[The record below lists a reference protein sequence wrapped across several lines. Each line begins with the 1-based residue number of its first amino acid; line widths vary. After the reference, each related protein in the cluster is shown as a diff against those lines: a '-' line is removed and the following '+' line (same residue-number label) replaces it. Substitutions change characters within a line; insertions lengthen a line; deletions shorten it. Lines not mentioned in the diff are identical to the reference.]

1 MSVGR
6 SIAKQILLGGLTQFL
21 VSFRGLIIMPIIVK
35 TAGDSVFGAY
45 VLLSSIVVFI
55 SGISSFGTNYTFR
68 RELPSTDTGRQR
80 CALLMPPLTFRIF
93 STAAFATLLYF
104 GSPGLFGM
112 FGESIPFSPEY
123 LVIWLLGLLFQEKA
137 TDYYRYTSRFGIYN
151 LLTLG
156 QIYIH
161 IGAIIGVVLFWHDLS
176 LDTLLLLQGS
186 SLVILSLPTLVLG
199 VFRETGLSWPQC
211 NWRNFW
217 TDARL
222 GLPLTGEFIVDFLVA
237 FGDRY
242 LIGLFL
248 SLAAVGQYQ
257 SSYALAGLL
266 AFLPKVLGSVL
277 PPPLC
282 RLWDDKKHQQA
293 EQLVSNALRLFLII
307 AIPFMVGALIIG
319 PSVVAALTTP
329 EMAFAGRWAV
339 ALIAI
344 GMLFYGIIILL
355 SSVAFVT
362 RQTSVIFTAN
372 LIAIVGNVA
381 LNLVFLSI
389 WPTVTVPAAVSAI
402 VYGIAFSYALYKV
415 RKHFSISFHWSSL
428 IRSILATLVMSAV
441 LCLTGYTPGTIG
453 STDILVLGL
462 TVFAAMVSY
471 FAVFLVI
478 GGLPAVDRAALAILI
493 RQHRN

>member
-21 VSFRGLIIMPIIVK
+21 VSLRGLIIMPIIVK
-35 TAGDSVFGAY
+35 TAGESVFGAY
-45 VLLSSIVVFI
+45 ILLSSIVVFI
-55 SGISSFGTNYTFR
+55 AGISSFGTNYAFR
-68 RELPSTDTGRQR
+68 RELPSTDTGSQR
-80 CALLMPPLTFRIF
+80 CALLMPPLTFRFF
-93 STAAFATLLYF
+93 STAAFAAVLYF
-104 GSPGLFGM
+104 GSPAFFALL
-112 FGESIPFSPEY
+112 GENIPFSPEY
-123 LVIWLLGLLFQEKA
+123 LIIWLLGLTLQEKA

-161 IGAIIGVVLFWHDLS
+161 IGATIGVVLFWHDLS

-186 SLVILSLPTLVLG
+186 SLVILSLPTLILG
-199 VFRETGLSWPQC
+199 VFRETGVNWPQFQ
-211 NWRNFW
+211 WQKFW
-217 TDARL
+217 ADARV

-266 AFLPKVLGSVL
+266 AFLPKVLGTVL

-282 RLWDDKKHQQA
+282 RLWDEKKHQQA
-293 EQLVSNALRLFLII
+293 EQLVSNALRLFLVV
-307 AIPFMVGALIIG
+307 AIPFTAGALIVG
-319 PSVVAALTTP
+319 PSIVAALTTP
-329 EMAFAGRWAV
+329 EMAFAGRWAI
-339 ALIAI
+339 ALIAV
-344 GMLFYGIIILL
+344 GMMFYGITILL

-428 IRSILATLVMSAV
+428 IRSILATLVMSAG
-441 LCLTGYTPGTIG
+441 LCATSYMPGTIG
-453 STDILVLGL
+453 STDLPAIGL
-462 TVFAAMVSY
+462 TVLSAIIGY
-471 FAVFLVI
+471 FAVFLLI
-478 GGLPAVDRAALAILI
+478 GGLPTADRAALALLI
-493 RQHRN
+493 RQYRN